1 MTTMA
6 KLGFDIQTA
15 PIKGATNELG
25 KMETASKSVSKSISG
40 LTAVFGL
47 AAVAAGGLSFSRLI
61 SESTNFDTS
70 MRKLQATSRATR
82 EEMKALEDQ
91 ARTLGAT
98 TMFSAKG
105 NSRRS
110 AVFSDGWL

>member
-47 AAVAAGGLSFSRLI
+47 AAVAEIG
-61 SESTNFDTS
+61 
-70 MRKLQATSRATR
+70 RASCR
-82 EEMKALEDQ
+82 E
-91 ARTLGAT
+91 R
-98 TMFSAKG
+98 
-105 NSRRS
+105 
-110 AVFSDGWL
+110 V